1 MEYDDSFDDYY
12 DDSMYDDEDL
22 EKMLAEYSDF
32 DYGSEMEYGRISL
45 WELGEN
51 CLYPTLQQ
59 TVHMLA
65 PLYLLCIT
73 TRIVCAVGYSRMY
86 HSQKYSM
93 SLFSFKANCAIRD
106 VERGWK
112 IILFLLVINFK
123 KIFFFKSFLW
133 LWIKSTLIL
142 ILSAWVLVQIFK
154 NIFRVHGV

>member
-93 SLFSFKANCAIRD
+93 SLFSFKACAIRD
-106 VERGWK
+106 GERGWK
-112 IILFLLVINFK
+112 IILFILVINLK
-123 KIFFFKSFLW
+123 YIFFFKSFLW
-133 LWIKSTLIL
+133 L
-142 ILSAWVLVQIFK
+142 
-154 NIFRVHGV
+154 

>member
-12 DDSMYDDEDL
+12 DDSMYEDEDL

-93 SLFSFKANCAIRD
+93 SLFSFKACAIRD

-112 IILFLLVINFK
+112 IILFILVINFK

-154 NIFRVHGV
+154 NVFRVHGV

>member
-106 VERGWK
+106 VERG
-112 IILFLLVINFK
+112 
-123 KIFFFKSFLW
+123 
-133 LWIKSTLIL
+133 
-142 ILSAWVLVQIFK
+142 
-154 NIFRVHGV
+154 